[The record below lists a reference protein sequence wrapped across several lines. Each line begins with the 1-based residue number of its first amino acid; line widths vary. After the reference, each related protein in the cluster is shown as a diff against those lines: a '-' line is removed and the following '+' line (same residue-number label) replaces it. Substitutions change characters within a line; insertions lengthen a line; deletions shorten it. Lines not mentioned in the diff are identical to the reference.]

1 MVLSD
6 AKEQLRAGQTGIKYR
21 THLSFYLSALACVQI
36 SLQMHLIYELPH
48 SWKFF
53 SYQQESKENNFSVWN
68 AVGSSTYTADQQT
81 VISVYFHSRHF

>member
-48 SWKFF
+48 S
-53 SYQQESKENNFSVWN
+53 
-68 AVGSSTYTADQQT
+68 
-81 VISVYFHSRHF
+81 